1 MKTIRHFTFKS
12 NWKIIINILFFLV
25 VSKLSFCQSPNLGA
39 CQTFAIFSAVGA
51 IDNIGTTSV
60 YGDVGT
66 NAGAFNGFP
75 PGIIYGNT
83 HISDSVSAK
92 AAIDVDLIYTYFNA
106 LSCGL
111 TLTSSIGYSQLLSPN
126 TYCIGAAASL
136 NDTLILDGEN
146 NNDAL
151 FIFKINGA
159 FSIASHSVIILKNH
173 AQAKNIFWQVNGLF
187 TLGDN
192 SKFKGTVVTDGAN
205 SLLSNSEIE
214 GRILSRAGAISLA
227 NNAVVMNFNDS
238 PLPIELLTF
247 HAECLNNKALL
258 KWQTASESNNDYF
271 TLEKSF
277 DDQKWTFIA
286 QINGAGNSTSLQNYC
301 YFIDFEESNKLTYFR
316 LKQTDF
322 DGHYSYSSKIVL
334 ENCVKSPLTFELYP
348 NPSNGTLYFN
358 YSGDLTEFVSLKIVN
373 AIGKDFK
380 NFTSYQSEINL
391 RTYPAGAYFFQIQ
404 FKGRSVVEKIMVL
417 N

>member
-1 MKTIRHFTFKS
+1 MKNKIHFSFNNNTKTIIS
-12 NWKIIINILFFLV
+12 FLICLLV
-25 VSKLSFCQSPNLGA
+25 FKLSFCQSPNLGA
-39 CQTFAIFSAVGA
+39 CRTFAIFSAVGA
-51 IDNIGTTSV
+51 IDNTGTTSI

-75 PGIIYGNT
+75 PGIIYGDT
-83 HISDSVSAK
+83 HIADSVSAQ

-106 LSCGL
+106 LSCGS
-111 TLTSSIGYSQLLSPN
+111 TLTTTLGNNQLLSPD
-126 TYCIGAAASL
+126 TYCIGAASSL
-136 NDTLILDGEN
+136 NDTLILDGES

-159 FSIASHSVIILKNH
+159 FSIASHSVIILINH

-187 TLGDN
+187 TLGDY

-227 NNAVVMNFNDS
+227 SNAVVMNFNDS

-247 HAECLNNKALL
+247 KAECLNNKALL

-286 QINGAGNSTSLQNYC
+286 KINGAGNSTSLQNYS
-301 YFIDFEESNKLTYFR
+301 FLINTEESNQLTYFR

-322 DGHYSYSSKIVL
+322 DGHYSYSSKIML

-358 YSGDLTEFVSLKIVN
+358 YSGDLSEFVSLKIVN
-373 AIGKDFK
+373 AIGEDFK
-380 NFTSYQSEINL
+380 KFTCFQSEINL
-391 RTYPAGAYFFQIQ
+391 RNYPAGAYFFQIQ
-404 FKGRSVVEKIMVL
+404 FKDRTVVEKIIVL
-417 N
+417 I

>member
-1 MKTIRHFTFKS
+1 MQVQKKYNLKNLVFLL
-12 NWKIIINILFFLV
+12 NVLIIAPLF
-25 VSKLSFCQSPNLGA
+25 SQNPNLGSTG
-39 CQTFAIFSAVGA
+39 QFAIFSAVGA
-51 IDNIGTTSV
+51 IDNTGTTSI

-83 HISDSVSAK
+83 HIADSVSAK
-92 AAIDVDLIYTYFNA
+92 AAIDVDILYTYFN
-106 LSCGL
+106 SVTCGSIISS
-111 TLTSSIGYSQLLSPN
+111 TLGNNQILIAN
-126 TYCIGAAASL
+126 RYCLGAASTL
-136 NDTLILDGEN
+136 NDTLILDGQN
-146 NNDAL
+146 NSDAL

-159 FSIASHSVIILKNH
+159 FTIGTYSVVILTNQ
-173 AQAKNIFWQVNGLF
+173 AQAKNVFWQVNGLF
-187 TLGDN
+187 SLGDY

-227 NNAVVMNFNDS
+227 SNTVVMNFNDS

-247 HAECLNNKALL
+247 HAECLNNNALL

-277 DDQKWTFIA
+277 DDQKWTFVA
-286 QINGAGNSTSLQNYC
+286 NINGSGNSTSLQNYS
-301 YFIDFEESNKLTYFR
+301 YLIDSEESNKLNYFR

-322 DGHYSYSSKIVL
+322 DGHYSYSNKIIL
-334 ENCVKSPLTFELYP
+334 ENCVTSPLTFELYP
-348 NPSNGTLYFN
+348 NPTNGTLYFN
-358 YSGDLTEFVSLKIVN
+358 FSGDLSEFVSLKIVN
-373 AIGKDFK
+373 SIGEDFK
-380 NFTSYQSEINL
+380 KYTSFQPEIQL
-391 RTYPAGAYFFQIQ
+391 SIYPAGTYFFQIT
-404 FKGRSVVEKIMVL
+404 FKDRTVVEKIIVF